1 MLIYAVTAAASADAD
16 VVERR
21 LTIEIAGEPP
31 VSKTFGGSDT
41 NLGEIAVPQDATAT
55 LSLVD
60 VDDAGNPSEPAVFE
74 FTAVDTIA
82 PAKPGE
88 FGVTLVREE

>member
-1 MLIYAVTAAASADAD
+1 MLIYSVNAAAPADAD

-21 LTIEIAGEPP
+21 LTISVAGAEP
-31 VSKTFGGSDT
+31 VVKTFSGSEIS
-41 NLGEIAVPQDATAT
+41 LGEIAVPQDATAT

-74 FTAVDTIA
+74 FVAADTLA
-82 PAKPGE
+82 PAQPGQ

>member
-1 MLIYAVTAAASADAD
+1 MLIYSVTASAPSAAD

-21 LTIEIAGEPP
+21 LTVEVSGQEAVSTTHPGEE
-31 VSKTFGGSDT
+31 T
-41 NLGEIAVPQDATAT
+41 NLGEIAVPQDSTAR

-60 VDDAGNPSEPAVFE
+60 VDDAGNVSEPAVFE
-74 FTAVDTIA
+74 FTAVDTIPPAA
-82 PAKPGE
+82 PGQ